1 MGFDP
6 STVRQS
12 LHVLTSGLEVA
23 MDDDVVR
30 RMREGQHMVLEIER
44 LFAATTTKGEWGMT
58 LDGERAE
65 GNAESELCEIRLLFQ
80 GRYAVGDASSERF
93 FS

>member
-30 RMREGQHMVLEIER
+30 MREGQHMVLEIER
-44 LFAATTTKGEWGMT
+44 LFATTTTKGEWGMT

-65 GNAESELCEIRLLFQ
+65 GNSAESKLCEMRLLFQ